1 MEKEM
6 RELYIEGVAIHGGP
20 ESCVGVREGAG
31 EALTGERVGEAM
43 EPRNHD
49 SGVPTPSHE
58 AEGNIAGGAIASRRG
73 TPRGLRTCACA
84 EAPCTRTGRS
94 HAYPSGLIAGRVA
107 QGRLRP

>member
-1 MEKEM
+1 M
-6 RELYIEGVAIHGGP
+6 RVLHIEGAAIHDDH

-31 EALTGERVGEAM
+31 EALTGERVGRAM

-58 AEGNIAGGAIASRRG
+58 AEGNIAGRVSASGRW

-84 EAPCTRTGRS
+84 EAPCAGPGRS
-94 HAYPSGLIAGRVA
+94 HARPLGVIARRAA
-107 QGRLRP
+107 QGRPRPYA